1 MPDFPP
7 AAASR
12 AACSSG
18 GVRRLRAPGR
28 LYDGVGVFW
37 KIAFGAAMRVKA
49 RGLEYAEQAEAEG
62 GGGALLAVSH
72 VSHLD
77 PVVVSVMLRR
87 RVSWMAREEFYR
99 NRLWAWFLD
108 RMGAFPVNR
117 QGRALPGIRAALSKL
132 RAGEMVGM
140 FPEGE
145 IMKGADSVLRGG
157 PIRRGVALLA
167 ARTGVP
173 VVPVVVS
180 GTQRLNRPL
189 PWLPIKSGKLWVV
202 AGPALHAPPDANTR
216 AGREAFAAR
225 LEQALMEVYA
235 ELRREFPQPETE
247 VP

>member
-7 AAASR
+7 AAAPR

-18 GVRRLRAPGR
+18 GGRRLRAPGR
-28 LYDGVGVFW
+28 LYDGVGIFW
-37 KIAFGAAMRVKA
+37 KIAFAAAMRVKA
-49 RGLEYAEQAEAEG
+49 RGLDHAERAAAESG
-62 GGGALLAVSH
+62 GGVLLAVSH

-77 PVVVSVMLRR
+77 PVVLSTLLRR

-99 NRLWAWFLD
+99 HGLWAWFLD

-132 RAGEMVGM
+132 RAGEAVGI

-145 IMKGADSVLRGG
+145 IMRGVDSVLRGG

-180 GTQRLNRPL
+180 GTQRLNRVL
-189 PWLPIKSGKLWVV
+189 PWLPIKSGKLWVA
-202 AGPALHAPPDANTR
+202 AGPALHAPPDTNTR
-216 AGREAFAAR
+216 AGRDAFAAR
-225 LEQALMEVYA
+225 LERALVEVYA

>member
-1 MPDFPP
+1 MALMPECLSTGASFAKSGRRYP
-7 AAASR
+7 ASEALHR
-12 AACSSG
+12 A
-18 GVRRLRAPGR
+18 
-28 LYDGVGVFW
+28 VGIFW
-37 KIAFGAAMRVKA
+37 KIAFAAALRVKSRSLA
-49 RGLEYAEQAEAEG
+49 HAEVP
-62 GGGALLAVSH
+62 GGALLAVSH

-77 PVVVSVMLRR
+77 PVVLSTLLRPR
-87 RVSWMAREEFYR
+87 RVRWMAREEFYR

-117 QGRALPGIRAALSKL
+117 QGRALPGIRVALAKL
-132 RAGEMVGM
+132 RAGEMVGI

-145 IMKGADSVLRGG
+145 IMRGTDSVLRGAR
-157 PIRRGVALLA
+157 IRRGVALLA

-189 PWLPIKSGKLWVV
+189 PWLPIKCGKLWVV
-202 AGPALHAPPDANTR
+202 AGPPLYAPPDSNTR
-216 AGREAFAAR
+216 TGRDAFATR
-225 LEQALMEVYA
+225 LERVFVDLYA